1 MRFGFLTQWYEPEP
15 GPARTISVTARAL
28 AARGHEVHVLTG
40 FPNYPTGT
48 LMEGYRQ
55 RPLLREEL
63 GGVHVIRVPLFPSHD
78 RSAVRRIANYASF
91 GVSAAVLGVPALP
104 AVDALW
110 VGFSPIT
117 LSLPTWGQQV
127 VRGTPTVCFV
137 GDLWPDT
144 IEVSGLSGA
153 AAVLGP
159 ARDLLGRWC
168 TAMYA
173 SSDAVVHISPSIG
186 GILADRGVPVEKLHY
201 IPVSTDEETFHPGGR
216 SLRQE
221 LAIDPE
227 AIVVLY
233 AGTMGAAQGLEAL
246 VDACA
251 LVDDPRLVV
260 LFAGSGTEEDSLRR
274 RAGALG
280 SASVRF
286 LGRVPQQDVTD
297 LMATCDVAFVSLADH
312 PLSRATMPSK
322 TQSALAAGK
331 PILAAAPGDL
341 AELVATRGVGV
352 TARPGDPA
360 SIAGALRAMLALGRS
375 GLERMGERAR
385 GVYIDEFSV
394 EHVASQM
401 EELLCAVAERSRRGL
416 LRVRPAP

>member
-1 MRFGFLTQWYEPEP
+1 MRFGIFTQWYEPEP

-28 AARGHEVHVLTG
+28 AARGHEIHVLTG
-40 FPNYPTGT
+40 FPNYPTGI
-48 LMEGYRQ
+48 LMDGYRQ
-55 RPLLREEL
+55 GPVLREEL
-63 GGVHVIRVPLFPSHD
+63 GGVHVVRVPLFPSHD
-78 RSAVRRIANYASF
+78 GSAVRRIANYASF

-117 LSLPTWGQQV
+117 LSLPTWGQQM

-144 IEVSGLSGA
+144 IEVSGLRGA
-153 AAVLGP
+153 PVFLGP
-159 ARDLLGRWC
+159 ARNLLARWC
-168 TAMYA
+168 AAMYA
-173 SSDAVVHISPSIG
+173 SSDAVVHISPSVG
-186 GILADRGVPVEKLHY
+186 GILADRGVPMEKLHY

-221 LAIDPE
+221 LAIDQE
-227 AIVVLY
+227 AMVVLY

-246 VDACA
+246 IDACA
-251 LVDDPRLVV
+251 LVDDSRLVV
-260 LFAGSGTEEDSLRR
+260 LFAGSGTAEDSLRR
-274 RAGALG
+274 QAGAVG

-297 LMATCDVAFVSLADH
+297 LMATCDVAYVSLADH

-331 PILAAAPGDL
+331 SILAAAPGDL
-341 AELVATRGVGV
+341 AELVASRGVGV
-352 TARPGDPA
+352 TARPGDPS
-360 SIAGALRAMLALGRS
+360 SIARALRAVLALGRS
-375 GLERMGERAR
+375 GLQRMGERAR
-385 GVYIDEFSV
+385 RVYVEEFSV
-394 EHVASQM
+394 EHVTSQM
-401 EELLCAVAERSRRGL
+401 EELLCAVAERPRRGL
-416 LRVRPAP
+416 LRVRPAS